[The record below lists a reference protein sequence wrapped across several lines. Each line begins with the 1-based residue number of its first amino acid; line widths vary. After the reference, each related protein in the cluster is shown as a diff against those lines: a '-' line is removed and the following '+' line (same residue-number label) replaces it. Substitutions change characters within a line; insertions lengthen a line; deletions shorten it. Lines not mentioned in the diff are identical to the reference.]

1 MINPIY
7 TPRGKALEYA
17 DLALNIYNGC
27 SHGCAY
33 CFSKKMHDR
42 WKPNENFSDVKVR
55 EGIVDA
61 TKKQLSKGKY
71 KGKNIL
77 LCFSCDP
84 YSSNVD
90 TTPTREIIR
99 AIKDAGANFTVLTK
113 GGMRASR
120 DFDLYSEGDSFGS
133 TLTFDDSDKSLE
145 WEPGAAEPLSRIQA
159 IVEAHEKGIKTWVSL
174 EPVIS
179 RQDAIR
185 FVTDLHS
192 HVDLWKVGRWNYDQ
206 RANEI
211 DWKTF
216 GHDIETV
223 FKILKCN
230 YYIKEDLRAEM
241 ERVEP

>member
-7 TPRGKALEYA
+7 TPKGRAGEYA

-27 SHGCAY
+27 SHLCSY
-33 CFSKKMHDR
+33 CFAKKLHDR
-42 WKPNENFSDVKVR
+42 WHPNDDFTNVKVR
-55 EGIVDA
+55 EGIVEA
-61 TKKQLSKGKY
+61 TKKQLAKGKHV
-71 KGKNIL
+71 GKTIL

-90 TTPTREIIR
+90 TTPTREIIQ
-99 AIKDAGANFTVLTK
+99 AIKEAGANFTVLTK
-113 GGMRASR
+113 GGMRANR
-120 DFDLYSEGDSFGS
+120 DFDMYSDGDSFGT
-133 TLTFDDSDKSLE
+133 TLTFEDADKSIE
-145 WEPGAAEPLSRIQA
+145 WEPNAAEPLSRIQA

-185 FVTDLHS
+185 FVTDLHR

-206 RANEI
+206 RANGI
-211 DWKTF
+211 DWKRF
-216 GHDIETV
+216 GLDIENV

-241 ERVEP
+241 EG